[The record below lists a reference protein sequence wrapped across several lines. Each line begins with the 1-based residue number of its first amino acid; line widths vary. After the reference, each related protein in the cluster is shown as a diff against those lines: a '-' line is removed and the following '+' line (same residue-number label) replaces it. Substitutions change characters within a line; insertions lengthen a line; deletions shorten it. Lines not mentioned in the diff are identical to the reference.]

1 MVYDVTQTASF
12 EHCLLWKR
20 QIDDVV
26 HLSNGDPIPI
36 VLIANK
42 VRTGK
47 IVFMFTCI
55 QYILTYR
62 ILLVSSHSYCSNQH
76 TKFCILSFLEFSY
89 SLVTI

>member
-55 QYILTYR
+55 QYILIYR
-62 ILLVSSHSYCSNQH
+62 TLLVS
-76 TKFCILSFLEFSY
+76 
-89 SLVTI
+89 

>member
-42 VRTGK
+42 VLERLYLCLLAYNIYLHT
-47 IVFMFTCI
+47 VF
-55 QYILTYR
+55 Y
-62 ILLVSSHSYCSNQH
+62 
-76 TKFCILSFLEFSY
+76 
-89 SLVTI
+89 